1 MSSDPAR
8 PHAER
13 DSAREMCRE
22 LYHALIDAG
31 HSPWCHASLSV
42 GYDEEK
48 QVWIPQ
54 QCTCRL
60 NLALDR
66 YERWVNSGQ
75 T

>member
-13 DSAREMCRE
+13 DSAHEMCRE

-42 GYDEEK
+42 GYDERK
-48 QVWIPQ
+48 HVWIPQ
-54 QCTCRL
+54 PCDCNR
-60 NLALDR
+60 NLALNR
-66 YERWVNSGQ
+66 YQRWVKSGQ